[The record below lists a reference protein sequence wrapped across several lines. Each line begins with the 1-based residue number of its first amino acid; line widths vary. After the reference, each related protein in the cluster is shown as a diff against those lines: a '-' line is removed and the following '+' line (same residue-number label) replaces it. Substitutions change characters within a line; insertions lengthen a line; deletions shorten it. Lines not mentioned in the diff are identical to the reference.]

1 MRRTFRLLLIITIPA
16 FVFVN
21 IYQTYRYQTAGQT
34 VTLLENHE
42 KSWLEQNKRL
52 IAGIA
57 VLSSPARIA
66 QIATSKL
73 GLKQQGLEPTLR
85 VTAPPQ
91 SGSNDG

>member
-21 IYQTYRYQTAGQT
+21 IYQTYVYQSVGQS
-34 VTLLENHE
+34 VALLESHE
-42 KSWLEQNKRL
+42 KSWLEQNKRVV
-52 IAGIA
+52 AGIA
-57 VLSSPARIA
+57 VLSSPARID

-73 GLKQQGLEPTLR
+73 GLKQRILEPTLR

-91 SGSNDG
+91 SGSHDG